1 MKPQNKTAAI
11 IGVGQIGGSLGL
23 ALKKSDFFEKIYG
36 YDKNTQQLKLAETF
50 LDKCFDDIEETV
62 KNSDI
67 IILASPINSILETL
81 RFGFENFPQKLYT
94 DVGSTKF
101 PMLKLSSKYS
111 DVRYIGGHPLAGSE
125 KKGESG
131 WEASLFIRKPYF
143 WTSDENQSKEDEQTI
158 VNMIRSCG
166 AKPISLLAEEHDRA
180 VAMTSHLP
188 LIVSLAMMSSFSER
202 EEQLTSF
209 LGSGFQ
215 SMTRLSGGSP
225 QMGKDL
231 LISNQENIVDE
242 LEIFSEKLSD
252 LKKLIKNDDEKTLLN
267 KMKSYQDLYWKIFG
281 NSK

>member
-101 PMLKLSSKYS
+101 PMLKLSSK
-111 DVRYIGGHPLAGSE
+111 
-125 KKGESG
+125 
-131 WEASLFIRKPYF
+131 
-143 WTSDENQSKEDEQTI
+143 
-158 VNMIRSCG
+158 MIIPR
-166 AKPISLLAEEHDRA
+166 
-180 VAMTSHLP
+180 
-188 LIVSLAMMSSFSER
+188 
-202 EEQLTSF
+202 
-209 LGSGFQ
+209 
-215 SMTRLSGGSP
+215 
-225 QMGKDL
+225 L
-231 LISNQENIVDE
+231 LINILSILLIDIARGWF
-242 LEIFSEKLSD
+242 LIFS
-252 LKKLIKNDDEKTLLN
+252 LIN
-267 KMKSYQDLYWKIFG
+267 QDSRI
-281 NSK
+281 